1 MADHPTASP
10 EPQGEGASA
19 TNDARTP
26 EQLLDDWAL
35 SGRTSP
41 ARPAAPGTEGDVRAA
56 PSVGDAEA
64 AWAAVIQA
72 LIERHKDGVPAWF
85 GTYRLASLSGST
97 LTVYLADFEV
107 RTPYFKQR
115 GRAAD
120 LTITGYAKELAYLWR
135 GISGDGNAV
144 LELRG
149 DSPKG
154 GPAR

>member
-1 MADHPTASP
+1 MTDHPTASP

-19 TNDARTP
+19 TDDARTP
-26 EQLLDDWAL
+26 EQLLDDWPL
-35 SGRTSP
+35 PGRISP

-56 PSVGDAEA
+56 PSVGDAET
-64 AWAAVIQA
+64 AWAAVVRA

-97 LTVYLADFEV
+97 LTVYLADFDV

-135 GISGDGNAV
+135 GISGDEDAI
-144 LELRG
+144 LELR
-149 DSPKG
+149 SHRAKG